1 MQFET
6 RMLRKPGLDLF
17 GLMGRI
23 VVRDQ
28 MQVEVLGDGP
38 VDFLQEAHELLCP
51 MARQALANDLSG
63 FHVQSSKQ
71 RCCAVTCISQDLI

>member
-17 GLMGRI
+17 GLKDRI

-28 MQVEVLGDGP
+28 MQVEVPGDGP
-38 VDFLQEAHELLCP
+38 VDFLQETDELLGP
-51 MARQALANDLSG
+51 VPRQAC
-63 FHVQSSKQ
+63 
-71 RCCAVTCISQDLI
+71 R